1 MDINITADA
10 WWETRVGESLDQ
22 FSLRKINDFFY
33 LKNYGD
39 ELQKIVICFLCCN
52 PEDYGEIEQK
62 VKFKKKEKH
71 LSIFFV
77 LEYDL
82 FMKISN
88 AEREAIILDKV
99 KNEVPEIMK
108 QKLSK
113 HFNLDDFIKD
123 WSIAIQR

>member
-1 MDINITADA
+1 MEITITSDA

-22 FSLRKINDFFY
+22 FSLRKINNFFY

-39 ELQKIVICFLCCN
+39 ELERIVICFLCCN
-52 PEDYGEIEQK
+52 PEHYGKLEQK

-82 FMKISN
+82 FMKINN
-88 AEREAIILDKV
+88 AEREMIILNKM
-99 KNEVPEIMK
+99 KNDVPEIMK
-108 QKLSK
+108 QNLSK

-123 WSIAIQR
+123 WLKVIQK